1 MMNQNGIPTSVG
13 ETEADY
19 AFAKK
24 AREALES
31 SSDLI
36 FVGMAGHILLNYSV
50 MVKRLQIDAELM
62 NFVESLLKR
71 PVCRWTISMRSRE
84 CWPHRRTKNAPWP
97 TAPQSSMSGRSAVPI
112 EGMCPPRMCRL
123 TCRVSQRAR
132 LPREGAVVWRAGV
145 CRKVFSGNRKERAAG
160 HSGHRELRRYRGN
173 HRGAG

>member
-36 FVGMAGHILLNYSV
+36 FVGMAGHILLNYGV

-62 NFVESLLKR
+62 NFVESLLKKAGM
-71 PVCRWTISMRSRE
+71 PLDNFHEIRE
-84 CWPHRRTKNAPWP
+84 MLATSPDKKRAL
-97 TAPQSSMSGRSAVPI
+97 AAVSSILV
-112 EGMCPPRMCRL
+112 L
-123 TCRVSQRAR
+123 VSIVILA
-132 LPREGAVVWRAGV
+132 LAGLAKM
-145 CRKVFSGNRKERAAG
+145 KVDRQAD
-160 HSGHRELRRYRGN
+160 
-173 HRGAG
+173 

>member
-62 NFVESLLKR
+62 NFVESLLKKAGMPLDNFQATSPDKKR
-71 PVCRWTISMRSRE
+71 ALAAV
-84 CWPHRRTKNAPWP
+84 
-97 TAPQSSMSGRSAVPI
+97 SSILV
-112 EGMCPPRMCRL
+112 L
-123 TCRVSQRAR
+123 VSIVILA
-132 LPREGAVVWRAGV
+132 LAGLAKMKMD
-145 CRKVFSGNRKERAAG
+145 RQAD
-160 HSGHRELRRYRGN
+160 
-173 HRGAG
+173 